1 MKNIKCMELSL
12 YSVIFTFIV
21 LKDKKYENKIHFQNK
36 IIEKKS
42 FSKSIFYRETMISF
56 YINL

>member
-21 LKDKKYENKIHFQNK
+21 LKDKNMKTRFTFKIRYLKKKVLANLYS
-36 IIEKKS
+36 IEKQW
-42 FSKSIFYRETMISF
+42 YP
-56 YINL
+56 Y